1 MYEALNVQTAPD
13 GRLAGCQTPTVK
25 LLQELRD
32 GQRSQTEELHE
43 LRNEMREGRDRAD
56 QRFEIIET
64 SLRDLAEQMVMMTRA
79 VKVALEA

>member
-1 MYEALNVQTAPD
+1 MEPSKL
-13 GRLAGCQTPTVK
+13 TVK

-43 LRNEMREGRDRAD
+43 LRNDMRGELHELRNELREGRDRAD

-64 SLRDLAEQMVMMTRA
+64 SLRDLAQQMVMMTRA
-79 VKVALEA
+79 